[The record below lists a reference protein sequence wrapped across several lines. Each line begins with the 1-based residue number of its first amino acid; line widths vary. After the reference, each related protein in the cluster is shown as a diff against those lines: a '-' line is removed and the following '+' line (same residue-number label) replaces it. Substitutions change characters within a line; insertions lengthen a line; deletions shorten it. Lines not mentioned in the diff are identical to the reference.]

1 MAETSL
7 ERYIP
12 RASKYVNIDT
22 VYFKP
27 EKNGDSLF
35 KKSKDEEKLLKLIP
49 EQACLVVLDEKGTS
63 LNTRQF
69 LKQIDSLYLKYP
81 SSTVWFL
88 IGGPYGLGDK
98 IKKRANL
105 SVKLSDLT
113 FNSEVATAVL
123 AEQIYRIF
131 SLKNG
136 HPYHNE

>member
-1 MAETSL
+1 MAAMSL
-7 ERYIP
+7 DRYLP
-12 RASKYVNIDT
+12 RTLKYVNIDT

-27 EKNGDSLF
+27 EKNGDPSF
-35 KKSKDEEKLLKLIP
+35 KKNKDEEKFFRLISD
-49 EQACLVVLDEKGTS
+49 QAYLIALDEKGTS
-63 LNTRQF
+63 LNTKQF
-69 LKQIDSLYLKYP
+69 LKQVEDIYLKA
-81 SSTVWFL
+81 SSATIFFL

-98 IKKRANL
+98 IKARAD
-105 SVKLSDLT
+105 VTIKLSDLT